1 MIKNLIKLLL
11 ILFLF
16 TSQSYSAGSSSDSGS
31 NLKPKAN
38 TPFASASIR
47 IKKAKKLEAKGK
59 IEKSKKIY
67 KEALKYLYKANKE
80 NPYEPDI
87 LNYLGFAN
95 RKIGNVKDAE
105 ILIPYE
111 KNIVALAENAK
122 NEVINYS
129 NGTKGK
135 IYIGTGASWT
145 LSILPAAIAKTL
157 DQFPDLVVDLN
168 VDVPDTQLKKLANN
182 KIDILFARKPEKLSF
197 YDYKPLR
204 NDSFIVMSSSN
215 HPLSKKQ
222 VSLDD
227 LVSFRWAISTTAKQT
242 QELFFNLFN
251 SRGLPQPLISLST
264 NSLHMALNSL
274 VNSELLLFTTINTL
288 ENYKSSAYSKINI
301 RDFKISRETGVI
313 TRKGYKS
320 VFYKNLMENLI
331 DIMPE

>member
-1 MIKNLIKLLL
+1 MNLIELKTFLTVIEENGITAAATRLNLTQPAVSKRLENLKQSFGIKNL
-11 ILFLF
+11 FNR
-16 TSQSYSAGSSSDSGS
+16 DSGS
-31 NLKPKAN
+31 L
-38 TPFASASIR
+38 TVS
-47 IKKAKKLEAKGK
+47 
-59 IEKSKKIY
+59 
-67 KEALKYLYKANKE
+67 
-80 NPYEPDI
+80 
-87 LNYLGFAN
+87 
-95 RKIGNVKDAE
+95 KDAE
-105 ILIPYE
+105 ILIPYA

-129 NGTKGK
+129 KGTKGK

-157 DQFPDLVVDLN
+157 DQFPDLVIDLN

-182 KIDILFARKPEKLSF
+182 KIDILFARKPENLSF

-222 VSLDD
+222 VSLED

-288 ENYKSSAYSKINI
+288 ENYKSNAYSKINI
-301 RDFKISRETGVI
+301 KDFEISRETGVI

-320 VFYKNLMENLI
+320 VFYKNLMENLL

>member
-1 MIKNLIKLLL
+1 MNLIELKTFLTVIEENGITAAANRLNLTQPAVSKRLENLKQSFGIKNL
-11 ILFLF
+11 FNR
-16 TSQSYSAGSSSDSGS
+16 DSGS
-31 NLKPKAN
+31 L
-38 TPFASASIR
+38 TVS
-47 IKKAKKLEAKGK
+47 
-59 IEKSKKIY
+59 
-67 KEALKYLYKANKE
+67 
-80 NPYEPDI
+80 
-87 LNYLGFAN
+87 
-95 RKIGNVKDAE
+95 KDAE
-105 ILIPYE
+105 ILIPYA

-129 NGTKGK
+129 KGTKGK

-157 DQFPDLVVDLN
+157 DQFPDLIIDLN
-168 VDVPDTQLKKLANN
+168 VDVPDKQLKKLANN
-182 KIDILFARKPEKLSF
+182 KIDILFARKPENLSF

-222 VSLDD
+222 VSLED

-274 VNSELLLFTTINTL
+274 VDSELLLFTTINTL

-301 RDFKISRETGVI
+301 KDFEISRETGVI

-320 VFYKNLMENLI
+320 VFYKNLMENLLE
-331 DIMPE
+331 IMPE

>member
-1 MIKNLIKLLL
+1 MNLIELKTFLTVIEENGITAAANRLNLTQPAVSKRLENLKHSFGIKNL
-11 ILFLF
+11 FNR
-16 TSQSYSAGSSSDSGS
+16 DSGS
-31 NLKPKAN
+31 LKV
-38 TPFASASIR
+38 S
-47 IKKAKKLEAKGK
+47 
-59 IEKSKKIY
+59 
-67 KEALKYLYKANKE
+67 
-80 NPYEPDI
+80 
-87 LNYLGFAN
+87 
-95 RKIGNVKDAE
+95 KDAE
-105 ILIPYE
+105 ILIPYA

-129 NGTKGK
+129 KGTKGK

-157 DQFPDLVVDLN
+157 DQFPDLVIDLN

-222 VSLDD
+222 VSLED

-301 RDFKISRETGVI
+301 KDFEISRETGVI

-331 DIMPE
+331 DIMPD

>member
-1 MIKNLIKLLL
+1 MITFFYDTIKNI
-11 ILFLF
+11 FNR
-16 TSQSYSAGSSSDSGS
+16 DSGS
-31 NLKPKAN
+31 LKV
-38 TPFASASIR
+38 S
-47 IKKAKKLEAKGK
+47 
-59 IEKSKKIY
+59 
-67 KEALKYLYKANKE
+67 
-80 NPYEPDI
+80 
-87 LNYLGFAN
+87 
-95 RKIGNVKDAE
+95 KDAE
-105 ILIPYE
+105 ILIPYA

-129 NGTKGK
+129 KGTKGK

-157 DQFPDLVVDLN
+157 DHFPDLVIDLN

-222 VSLDD
+222 VSLED

-274 VNSELLLFTTINTL
+274 VKSELLLFTTINTL

-301 RDFKISRETGVI
+301 KDFEISRETGVI

-331 DIMPE
+331 DIIPE

>member
-1 MIKNLIKLLL
+1 MNLIELKTFLTVIEENGITAAAHRLNL
-11 ILFLF
+11 TQPAVSKRLENLKQSFGIKDLFNR
-16 TSQSYSAGSSSDSGS
+16 DSGS
-31 NLKPKAN
+31 LKV
-38 TPFASASIR
+38 S
-47 IKKAKKLEAKGK
+47 
-59 IEKSKKIY
+59 
-67 KEALKYLYKANKE
+67 
-80 NPYEPDI
+80 
-87 LNYLGFAN
+87 
-95 RKIGNVKDAE
+95 KDAE
-105 ILIPYE
+105 ILIPYA

-129 NGTKGK
+129 KGTKGK

-157 DQFPDLVVDLN
+157 DHFPDLVIDLN

-182 KIDILFARKPEKLSF
+182 KIDILFARKPENLSF

-222 VSLDD
+222 VSLED

-274 VNSELLLFTTINTL
+274 VKSELLLFTTINTL

-301 RDFKISRETGVI
+301 KDFEISRETGVI

-320 VFYKNLMENLI
+320 VFYKNLMENLLE
-331 DIMPE
+331 IMPE

>member
-1 MIKNLIKLLL
+1 MNLIELKTFLTVIEENGITAAANRLNL
-11 ILFLF
+11 TQPAVSKRLENLKQSFGIKDLFNR
-16 TSQSYSAGSSSDSGS
+16 DSGS
-31 NLKPKAN
+31 LKV
-38 TPFASASIR
+38 S
-47 IKKAKKLEAKGK
+47 
-59 IEKSKKIY
+59 
-67 KEALKYLYKANKE
+67 
-80 NPYEPDI
+80 
-87 LNYLGFAN
+87 
-95 RKIGNVKDAE
+95 KDAA
-105 ILIPYE
+105 ILIPYA

-129 NGTKGK
+129 KGTKGK

-157 DQFPDLVVDLN
+157 DQFPDLFIDLN

-182 KIDILFARKPEKLSF
+182 KIDILFARKPENLSF

-222 VSLDD
+222 VSLED

-274 VNSELLLFTTINTL
+274 VKSELLLFTTINTL

-301 RDFKISRETGVI
+301 KDFEISRETGVI

-320 VFYKNLMENLI
+320 VFYKNLMENLLE
-331 DIMPE
+331 IMPE

>member
-1 MIKNLIKLLL
+1 MSIKD
-11 ILFLF
+11 LFNR
-16 TSQSYSAGSSSDSGS
+16 DSGS
-31 NLKPKAN
+31 LKV
-38 TPFASASIR
+38 S
-47 IKKAKKLEAKGK
+47 
-59 IEKSKKIY
+59 
-67 KEALKYLYKANKE
+67 
-80 NPYEPDI
+80 
-87 LNYLGFAN
+87 
-95 RKIGNVKDAE
+95 KDAE
-105 ILIPYE
+105 ILIPYA

-129 NGTKGK
+129 KGTKGK

-157 DQFPDLVVDLN
+157 DHFPDLVIDLN

-182 KIDILFARKPEKLSF
+182 KIDILFARKPENLSF

-222 VSLDD
+222 VSLED

-274 VNSELLLFTTINTL
+274 VKSELLLFTTINTL

-301 RDFKISRETGVI
+301 KDFEISRETGVI

-320 VFYKNLMENLI
+320 VFYKNLMENLLE
-331 DIMPE
+331 IMPE

>member
-1 MIKNLIKLLL
+1 MNLIELKTFLTVIEENGITAAANRLNLTQPAVSKRLENLKQSFGIKNL
-11 ILFLF
+11 FNR
-16 TSQSYSAGSSSDSGS
+16 DSGS
-31 NLKPKAN
+31 LKV
-38 TPFASASIR
+38 S
-47 IKKAKKLEAKGK
+47 
-59 IEKSKKIY
+59 
-67 KEALKYLYKANKE
+67 
-80 NPYEPDI
+80 
-87 LNYLGFAN
+87 
-95 RKIGNVKDAE
+95 KDAE
-105 ILIPYE
+105 ILIPYA

-129 NGTKGK
+129 KGTKGK

-157 DQFPDLVVDLN
+157 DQFPDLIIDLN
-168 VDVPDTQLKKLANN
+168 VDVPDKQLKKLANN

-222 VSLDD
+222 VSLED

-301 RDFKISRETGVI
+301 KDFEISRETGVI

>member
-1 MIKNLIKLLL
+1 MNLIELKTFLTVIEENGITAAANRLNLTQPAVSKRLENLKQSFGIKNL
-11 ILFLF
+11 FNR
-16 TSQSYSAGSSSDSGS
+16 DSGS
-31 NLKPKAN
+31 LKV
-38 TPFASASIR
+38 S
-47 IKKAKKLEAKGK
+47 
-59 IEKSKKIY
+59 
-67 KEALKYLYKANKE
+67 
-80 NPYEPDI
+80 
-87 LNYLGFAN
+87 
-95 RKIGNVKDAE
+95 KDAE
-105 ILIPYE
+105 ILIPYA

-129 NGTKGK
+129 KGTKGK

-157 DQFPDLVVDLN
+157 DHFPDLVIDLN

-222 VSLDD
+222 VSLED

-301 RDFKISRETGVI
+301 KDFEISRETGVI

-331 DIMPE
+331 DIIPE